1 MSLSIVVLCTPQKTR
16 EIITKMLARFP
27 AYPMIHE
34 MTVHLPPHVVWYT
47 NRWTFDIDIDILI
60 SIGRQNVSSRHNNS
74 ITTTIRI
81 STH

>member
-34 MTVHLPPHVVWYT
+34 KTVHLPPHVDRT
-47 NRWTFDIDIDILI
+47 INIDILI